1 MIHIKLTKTKLN
13 IKYIKNNIVEEELI
27 LETKYCDAIVITD
40 VISSFLSN
48 CLNVNSRPNVVNG
61 FNFSSDQY

>member
-61 FNFSSDQY
+61 FNFSSDQS